1 LEISVWSG
9 WLAGIAIGLFVI
21 LHFWLVG
28 KPAGCSTGYGNVVG
42 YLFKKVSYYQQGE
55 YKNRNNMKL
64 WFLIGIPL
72 GGLISALTSPEPWH
86 FNFSMGMYDQVL
98 PQSDAAKAI
107 WLLFGGMML
116 GLGARLAGACTT
128 GHALVG
134 GAMLNP
140 PSLLAGVVFFASAL
154 ITTQLLFMG
163 VGA

>member
-1 LEISVWSG
+1 MEVTVWSG
-9 WLAGIAIGLFVI
+9 WLAGLAIGLFVI

-28 KPAGCSTGYGNVVG
+28 KPAGCSTGYGNVCGLVCKSVP
-42 YLFKKVSYYQQGE
+42 YFHQGE
-55 YKNRNNMKL
+55 HKNNNNIKL

-86 FNFSMGMYDQVL
+86 LSFDMGIYDDVL

-107 WLLFGGMML
+107 WLVFGGALL
-116 GLGARLAGACTT
+116 GFGARLAGACTT

-140 PSLLAGVVFFASAL
+140 PSLLAGAVFFASAL
-154 ITTQLLFMG
+154 IATQLIFNT
-163 VGA
+163 